1 MVKKVFAWIGVVI
14 LSFAALWVA
23 TLIFAPI
30 FMIERTDE
38 REREFIP
45 IEEITGIYTEA
56 TLKPGCY
63 VDSGTYIPFS
73 DDGAWCAVTIVTGLL
88 DDDGSG
94 TVTGIPVKKLWIV
107 DVYGDYCTIVFECS
121 DGMRY
126 SHTGYP
132 LANLNYDSR
141 KVERANDGVQTQL
154 RGSGYILSESVRKS
168 GGNSF
173 NSLFISV
180 VIVVFGMILL
190 VRNVIRSRKEG
201 LPEKTHFEERA
212 CSEGEDDEG

>member
-63 VDSGTYIPFS
+63 VDSGTYIPFA
-73 DDGAWCAVTIVTGLL
+73 DKGAWCATFVEGW
-88 DDDGSG
+88 GQ
-94 TVTGIPVKKLWIV
+94 GILVKKLWIV

-132 LANLNYDSR
+132 LANLNYNIL
-141 KVERANDGVQTQL
+141 KVKLADDGVQTQL

-168 GGNSF
+168 GG
-173 NSLFISV
+173 SLFISV
-180 VIVVFGMILL
+180 VIVVFGMILP
-190 VRNVIRSRKEG
+190 VRKVMRSRKEG
-201 LPEKTHFEERA
+201 LPEKKHFEERA

>member
-63 VDSGTYIPFS
+63 VDSGTYIPFA
-73 DDGAWCAVTIVTGLL
+73 DKGAWCATFVEGW
-88 DDDGSG
+88 GQ
-94 TVTGIPVKKLWIV
+94 GILVKKLWIV

-168 GGNSF
+168 GG
-173 NSLFISV
+173 SLFISV
-180 VIVVFGMILL
+180 VIVVFGMILP
-190 VRNVIRSRKEG
+190 VRKVMRSRKEG
-201 LPEKTHFEERA
+201 LPEKKHFEERA